1 MLTPQALEAL
11 ITGYTSAW
19 GENDPLKRRA
29 LLEEVWE
36 ADGVYTDPQTHAPGR
51 DALDAHLA
59 GFQASIPGATFT
71 LNGAVDHHH
80 NAVRFFW
87 TLHMPGGQEI
97 PGMDYGEISPDGKL
111 SKIVGFF

>member
-1 MLTPQALEAL
+1 MTKEALETL

-19 GENDPLKRRA
+19 SEPDPQRRRA
-29 LLEEVWE
+29 FLETVWE
-36 ADGVYTDPQTHAPGR
+36 ADGVYTDPQAYAPGR
-51 DALDAHLA
+51 DALDAVIA
-59 GFQASIPGATFT
+59 GFLASTPGATFT

-80 NAVRFFW
+80 SHIRFYW
-87 TLHMPGGQEI
+87 TLRLANGHEV